1 MKRLYRHELKF
12 ALTNEQAAEVE
23 AWAQKNLQID
33 PHTPTGCR
41 TYELQTLYLDN
52 ERMDVFH
59 SQLPARGVKYRIR
72 RYGDEPIAYLE
83 RKKRKGTRVT
93 KRRASFPI
101 ERLDDILS
109 RTKKLKGWAKRF
121 QQLVRNYGL
130 KPMVLMS
137 YQRAAFVGPDTARL
151 TIDWRI
157 RAETSSDIKSINING
172 SSVPAS
178 DEVVLELKYNGEN
191 RPECFDDLI
200 SYLSRQPTGF
210 SKYGKGV
217 RCLGLATQV
226 MDSANG

>member
-12 ALTNEQAAEVE
+12 ALTPDQATEAQEWANAHLEV
-23 AWAQKNLQID
+23 D
-33 PHTPTGCR
+33 PHTPEGCG

-59 SQLPARGVKYRIR
+59 SQLPAQGVKYRIR

-101 ERLDDILS
+101 ERLNEILS

-121 QQLVRNYGL
+121 QQLVRNYNL
-130 KPMVLMS
+130 KPMVVMS

-157 RAETSSDIKSINING
+157 RAEASNDITSITANG

-178 DEVVLELKYNGEN
+178 DECVLELKYNGDTM
-191 RPECFDDLI
+191 PECFNEI
-200 SYLSRQPTGF
+200 MTYLSRQPTGF

-217 RCLGLATQV
+217 VSLGLAIPALDAT
-226 MDSANG
+226 NG